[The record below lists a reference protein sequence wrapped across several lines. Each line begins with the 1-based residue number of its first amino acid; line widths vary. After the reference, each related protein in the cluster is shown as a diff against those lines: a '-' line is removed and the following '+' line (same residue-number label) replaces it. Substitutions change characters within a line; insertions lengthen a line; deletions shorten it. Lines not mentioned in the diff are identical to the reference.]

1 MENVNF
7 EDFEKRAV
15 EKLKATYDEQESFCR
30 GELSN
35 TQNDKKDFYQSKLN
49 EVIAKREKLKKIAVK
64 YF

>member
-15 EKLKATYDEQESFCR
+15 QKLKATYDKQESFYR
-30 GELSN
+30 GEFSN
-35 TQNDKKDFYQSKLN
+35 AQNDKKDFYQSKLN